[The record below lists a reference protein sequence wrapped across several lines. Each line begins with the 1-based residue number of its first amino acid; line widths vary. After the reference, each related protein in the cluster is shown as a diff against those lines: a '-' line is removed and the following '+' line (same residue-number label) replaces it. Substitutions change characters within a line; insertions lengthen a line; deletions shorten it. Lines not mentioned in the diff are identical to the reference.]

1 MNLFIDVLAGGVSG
15 GTSIM
20 YAALGETVSERSGV
34 INLGTEG
41 CMLMGAFA
49 GFAVTAVTGNPW
61 MGVAAAAVAGG
72 ALALVHAILV
82 VTRKANQFASGL
94 SVLFLALG
102 ITALFG
108 SEYVGRSITALQ
120 VVPIPG
126 LSSIPFFGPILFEQ
140 NLLVYASYVI
150 APALWYVIFRSRLG
164 LLLRT
169 AGENAEVL
177 TVNGYSIARVRYIAV
192 VVGGMFGG
200 VGGAYL
206 SIAYSQSWFEN
217 MIIGRGFIAVA
228 LVVFAAWNPLKVMAG
243 AYLFGASLA
252 LSPALQAR
260 GFEINQFALDMLPF
274 VLTLLLLVFLGKRA
288 LESTPHELR
297 RVFDNARA

>member
-1 MNLFIDVLAGGVSG
+1 MNLFVDVLAGGVSG

-61 MGVAAAAVAGG
+61 MGVAAAAAAGG

-200 VGGAYL
+200 VREHDHRTRIHRGCA
-206 SIAYSQSWFEN
+206 
-217 MIIGRGFIAVA
+217 GRLRCLESVEGHGRRVS
-228 LVVFAAWNPLKVMAG
+228 VR
-243 AYLFGASLA
+243 SLA
-252 LSPALQAR
+252 RTEPRSSSARIRDQPIRARHAPLRAHAAASRLPGQA
-260 GFEINQFALDMLPF
+260 
-274 VLTLLLLVFLGKRA
+274 
-288 LESTPHELR
+288 STG
-297 RVFDNARA
+297 VDTA